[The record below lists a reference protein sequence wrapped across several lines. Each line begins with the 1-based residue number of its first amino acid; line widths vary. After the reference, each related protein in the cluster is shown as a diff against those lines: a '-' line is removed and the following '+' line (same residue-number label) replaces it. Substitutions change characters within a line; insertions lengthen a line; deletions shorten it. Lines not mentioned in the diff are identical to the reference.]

1 MVESLIETGYIKE
14 QRKKYK
20 FDLTPQEVGWPSWI
34 YDFSQDPPEL
44 WHLQDFTADLKYY
57 DEGVI
62 NFAQWFRVLGILMCL
77 SCFFTSFIS
86 FPLERFFFPFTN
98 WTLIITTV
106 SLILSYLASTDKHNF
121 GPKAFH
127 IKDKQQKINMIKVQ
141 ARHHLF
147 YSLSIICNFVVVT
160 VYWSVLHQKALE
172 KHKDVPE
179 VGWIRVIH
187 LHTVHILPGVSAL
200 MNTLATQAVLNRPF
214 YRSCLY
220 LGIFYGFIQYA
231 SIVHFGVKEIY
242 PMINFRDGM
251 KTWIWLG
258 GLTIT
263 PTFVYLILCIL
274 DEKLKSRLMEKYKKL
289 RVYRKKD

>member
-1 MVESLIETGYIKE
+1 MNYDWGIQKDYDNQATKDILGIDFKIPWQQTIVEMVESLIETGYIKE

-44 WHLQDFTADLKYY
+44 WHLQDFTADLKYH
-57 DEGVI
+57 DEGII

-127 IKDKQQKINMIKVQ
+127 IKDK
-141 ARHHLF
+141 
-147 YSLSIICNFVVVT
+147 
-160 VYWSVLHQKALE
+160 
-172 KHKDVPE
+172 
-179 VGWIRVIH
+179 
-187 LHTVHILPGVSAL
+187 
-200 MNTLATQAVLNRPF
+200 
-214 YRSCLY
+214 
-220 LGIFYGFIQYA
+220 
-231 SIVHFGVKEIY
+231 
-242 PMINFRDGM
+242 
-251 KTWIWLG
+251 
-258 GLTIT
+258 
-263 PTFVYLILCIL
+263 
-274 DEKLKSRLMEKYKKL
+274 
-289 RVYRKKD
+289 